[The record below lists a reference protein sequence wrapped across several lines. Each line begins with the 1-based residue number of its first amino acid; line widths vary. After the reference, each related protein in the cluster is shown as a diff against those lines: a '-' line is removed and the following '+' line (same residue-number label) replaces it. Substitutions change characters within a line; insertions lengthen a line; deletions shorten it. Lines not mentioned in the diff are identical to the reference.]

1 MMRFVLLLI
10 LCLPV
15 MSNADSRQMVTEVIP
30 LGYRTIHEIMPV
42 IRPLVAPSGSVT
54 GLQGQLVVTATPRD
68 MAKVRE
74 VLAALDKSPARLL
87 ISVSRGNSETA
98 AKDSASI
105 QGQAGNLSINKK
117 GVSVGSAAGHSD
129 ANRDSL
135 AVQATINRR
144 SETMNI
150 TQQVQVLEGR
160 EAYISAGQ
168 EIPVRNRG
176 AVAGPGGIYRYD
188 NTEFYPAATGFY
200 AVPRLRGDEVV
211 LEINSLSRRH
221 NNMKMEV
228 NGRGVQRG
236 VQPARVSN
244 LSTSVTGRLGEW
256 IMLGTIDESAVNKQ
270 NGIAAAS
277 QQLKNSTSQ
286 IFLKVEKYRME
297 TEN

>member
-68 MAKVRE
+68 MAKVRD

-87 ISVSRGNSETA
+87 ISVSRGDNETA
-98 AKDSASI
+98 ASDSASI
-105 QGQAGNLSINKK
+105 QGQLGNLSINND
-117 GVSVGSAAGHSD
+117 GVRAGSAAGHQD
-129 ANRDSL
+129 ANRDYL
-135 AVQATINRR
+135 AVQAKNNRR

-160 EAYISAGQ
+160 ESYISAGQ

-176 AVAGPGGIYRYD
+176 AVTGPGGLYRYD
-188 NTEFYPAATGFY
+188 STEFYPAVTGFY

-221 NNMKMEV
+221 DNIKMGV
-228 NGRGVQRG
+228 NGRSIQRG
-236 VQPARVSN
+236 RQPARVSN

-256 IMLGTIDESAVNKQ
+256 IMLGNIDGSTVNKQ
-270 NGIAAAS
+270 SGIGAAS

-286 IFLKVEKYRME
+286 IFLKVEKIQ
-297 TEN
+297 NGN

>member
-1 MMRFVLLLI
+1 
-10 LCLPV
+10 

-68 MAKVRE
+68 MAKVHE
-74 VLAALDKSPARLL
+74 VLAALDRSPARLL
-87 ISVSRGNSETA
+87 ISVSRGDRETA

-105 QGQAGNLSINKK
+105 QGQAGNLSINKSS
-117 GVSVGSAAGHSD
+117 VSVGSAAGHSD

-144 SETMNI
+144 SEAMNI

-160 EAYISAGQ
+160 EAYILAGQ

-188 NTEFYPAATGFY
+188 NTEFYPAVTGFY
-200 AVPRLRGDEVV
+200 AIPRLRGDEVV

-228 NGRGVQRG
+228 NGRGFQRG

-244 LSTSVTGRLGEW
+244 LSTSVTGRLGDW
-256 IMLGTIDESAVNKQ
+256 IMLGNIDESTVNKQ
-270 NGIAAAS
+270 SGIAAAS
-277 QQLKNSTSQ
+277 QQTKNSSSQ
-286 IFLKVEKYRME
+286 IFLKVEKIQ
-297 TEN
+297 NGN

>member
-1 MMRFVLLLI
+1 MM
-10 LCLPV
+10 
-15 MSNADSRQMVTEVIP
+15 TEVIP
-30 LGYRTIHEIMPV
+30 LGYRTINEIIPV
-42 IRPLVAPSGSVT
+42 IRPLVSPSGSVT

-74 VLAALDKSPARLL
+74 VLATLDKSPARLM
-87 ISVSRGNSETA
+87 ISVSRGDSETA

-105 QGQAGNLSINKK
+105 QGRAGNLSINNS
-117 GVSVGSAAGHSD
+117 GVRVGSARGQQESKYQD
-129 ANRDSL
+129 GNRGSL
-135 AVQATINRR
+135 AVKASINRR

-176 AVAGPGGIYRYD
+176 AVAGPGGIYHYN
-188 NTEFYPAATGFY
+188 NTEFYPAVTGFY
-200 AVPRLRGDEVV
+200 AIPRLRGDEVI

-221 NNMKMEV
+221 TNMKMGV
-228 NGRGVQRG
+228 NGRSIQRAG
-236 VQPARVSN
+236 QPARVSN

-256 IMLGTIDESAVNKQ
+256 IMLGNIDESTVNKQ
-270 NGIAAAS
+270 SGIAAAS

-286 IFLKVEKYRME
+286 IFLRVEKIQ
-297 TEN
+297 NGN

>member
-1 MMRFVLLLI
+1 MKRFVLLLL

-30 LGYRTIHEIMPV
+30 LGYRSIHEIIPV
-42 IRPLVAPSGSVT
+42 IRPLVSPAGSVT
-54 GLQGQLVVTATPRD
+54 GLRGQLVVTATPRE
-68 MAKVRE
+68 MTKVRE

-87 ISVSRGNSETA
+87 ISVSRGDNETA
-98 AKDSASI
+98 ARDSASI
-105 QGQAGNLSINKK
+105 QGQVGNLSINKD
-117 GVSVGSAAGHSD
+117 GVRAGSAAAGHQD
-129 ANRDSL
+129 ANRDYL
-135 AVQATINRR
+135 AVQAKNNRR

-150 TQQVQVLEGR
+150 IQQVQVLEGR

-188 NTEFYPAATGFY
+188 NTEFYPAVTGFY
-200 AVPRLRGDEVV
+200 AVPRLRGDEVF

-221 NNMKMEV
+221 DNMKIGV
-228 NGRGVQRG
+228 NGRSIERG
-236 VQPARVSN
+236 RQPARVSN

-256 IMLGTIDESAVNKQ
+256 IMLGNIDGSTVNKQ
-270 NGIAAAS
+270 SGIGAAS

-286 IFLKVEKYRME
+286 IFLKVEKIQ
-297 TEN
+297 NGN